1 LAKQSRFFFQ
11 IEKIA
16 SVASLPRNDNS
27 FLRWLREKKG
37 FVMTHNNATHQG
49 KDLFVITASIVVI
62 FYGINQA
69 QSVVS
74 LFLLSVFIALIATP
88 PVLWMEK
95 KRVPK
100 IIAVMIVIITLIT
113 LLLMVGGIVGASL
126 SSFSDAL
133 PFYQKRLQ
141 EEVLSLKPLL
151 TSKHIIVTDKVLLE
165 YFNPG
170 PIMGLVVGMLSEM
183 GAALSSIL
191 LILLT
196 VIFILI
202 EASSFPVKIRSVLGD
217 PKRVFPQFTKFVYE
231 IKRYMMIKTSIN
243 LIAGTLIAFWLIILG
258 VDFPVLWGFL
268 TFLFLYIP
276 NVGSVIA
283 ALPAVLL
290 ALTQHG
296 GGTAALTA
304 FGYFAVGTILG
315 KFLEPRIMGRRL
327 GMSTLVVFL
336 SMIFWGNLLGPIG
349 VVLCIPM
356 TMTLKFAFE
365 NNERTAWIAVLLGP
379 EIPADSTKV
388 SQP

>member
-1 LAKQSRFFFQ
+1 MIK
-11 IEKIA
+11 
-16 SVASLPRNDNS
+16 
-27 FLRWLREKKG
+27 
-37 FVMTHNNATHQG
+37 NNATHQG
-49 KDLFVITASIVVI
+49 KDLFVITAAIVII

-69 QSVVS
+69 QAVVS

-95 KRVPK
+95 KHVPK
-100 IIAVMIVIITLIT
+100 IIAVMIVIIALIT

-151 TSKHIIVTDKVLLE
+151 ASKHIIVTDKVLME

-170 PIMGLVVGMLSEM
+170 PIIGLVVGMLSQM

-276 NVGSVIA
+276 IVGSAIA

-290 ALTQHG
+290 ALTQYG

-304 FGYFAVGTILG
+304 LGYFAVGTILG
-315 KFLEPRIMGRRL
+315 NVLEPRIMGRKL

-336 SMIFWGNLLGPIG
+336 SLIFWGNLLGPIG

-379 EIPADSTKV
+379 EIPIENTKTT
-388 SQP
+388 

>member
-1 LAKQSRFFFQ
+1 
-11 IEKIA
+11 
-16 SVASLPRNDNS
+16 
-27 FLRWLREKKG
+27 
-37 FVMTHNNATHQG
+37 MTHNNATHQG